1 MTRLAQAPVETRQAA
16 KADCRAVAELALI
29 AGEGI
34 PAYFREPSQQPGEAL
49 EDVGARHAVSETDH
63 FSFRN
68 AQLAVIGDRVAGM
81 LLAYR
86 LPDEDGA
93 ESLDQ
98 FPLVIR
104 PLIELQRRVPGTFY
118 INMLAA
124 YPRYR
129 NQGVGTALMG
139 LADGL
144 AAAAGCA
151 MRSVEV
157 FEQNA
162 GALRLYQRLGYSTV
176 DRRPVIPHPY
186 QPRDGDILLL
196 TKTVENSQLHSS

>member
-1 MTRLAQAPVETRQAA
+1 VETRQAT
-16 KADCRAVAELALI
+16 KADCRTVAELALI

-34 PAYFREPSQQPGEAL
+34 PAYFWEPSQQPGEAL
-49 EDVGARHAVSETDH
+49 EDVGARHAASETDN

-68 AQLAVIGDRVAGM
+68 AHLAVIGTQVAGM

-93 ESLDQ
+93 ESLDE
-98 FPLVIR
+98 FPLFIR
-104 PLIELQRRVPGTFY
+104 PLIELERCVPGTFY

-129 NQGVGTALMG
+129 NQGVGTALMA
-139 LADGL
+139 LADGV
-144 AAAAGCA
+144 AATAGCA
-151 MRSVEV
+151 MLSVEV
-157 FEQNA
+157 FEKNA
-162 GALRLYQRLGYSTV
+162 GALRFYRRLGYAIV

-186 QPRDGDILLL
+186 QPHDGDILLL
-196 TKTVENSQLHSS
+196 TKTAETSRRYQS